1 MPLPE
6 DFERLALYDES
17 AWFLTDARFE
27 PEHQRIVGT
36 CDTTKLGPLV
46 DAQRVVPG
54 HPKHFPGAVAIQL
67 TGTLGQLYAT
77 YVLGLKVDEGWV
89 GFGTHIH
96 DARFRGL
103 GRIGPPVTAT
113 ATLVSER
120 EVWGTLFT
128 RFRFLFEQEGTT
140 IFRSEQ
146 TAAWVKDTSA

>member
-6 DFERLALYDES
+6 DFADLALYDER

-27 PEHQRIVGT
+27 PENERVVAT
-36 CDTTKLGPLV
+36 CDTTRLGTMV

-54 HPKHFPGAVAIQL
+54 HPKHFPGAVAIQI

-77 YVLGLKVDEGWV
+77 YILGLKITDGWV

-103 GRIGPPVTAT
+103 GIIGPPVT
-113 ATLVSER
+113 R
-120 EVWGTLFT
+120 P
-128 RFRFLFEQEGTT
+128 
-140 IFRSEQ
+140 RSSK
-146 TAAWVKDTSA
+146 VR